1 MTATKEEQH
10 DDLIW
15 AAVSEALAAALP
27 GAKEVVLVV
36 DGLDESSCGEA
47 PLAKRL
53 SKAAEDG
60 SNVRLITLGSEKP
73 SAPAPSHASIVISDD
88 LISDDIAAVTRSQ
101 FENSGSFRSM
111 NDLDQETIVTS
122 IAETSNGSF
131 LWAKLAAKQACQETS
146 ADSLRK
152 AVDTLADSKP
162 SVKDLVAR
170 CVQSPDAKDTTRQM
184 LLWLATAGR
193 PMSLRE
199 LSALASA
206 QAHEDAVEQSDSDLL
221 KALRPVK
228 SLIFVQDGLTYIRHG
243 LICSAMVDIFA
254 EGKLVPDIK
263 DRHQDLAS
271 RLLLYIKNNVTQ
283 HHETSLAPMDDYD
296 TSQILGKYPLL
307 DFAVRHWPVHVT
319 KTSVFSKGGTAG
331 VAKTFTNVMPTSTA
345 VLLLQATVWKRKPVP
360 VLLAHEAMVT
370 DVYRHLLKPKHPVTL
385 QAIILEAMLYRSVES
400 NTEALSLLY
409 EATTKA
415 KTLLG
420 TRNPVTMHLATTFLD
435 MSSQTGATGPEIT
448 SRREEAMLL
457 LVECYKV
464 VYGQSSE
471 YVVSTLRMLA
481 EHYQATNQVEKA
493 KQTGETVTS
502 MTASEANDRDG
513 DLLVRL
519 KGRREKAAV
528 EEGVD
533 LFLDSEEHDE
543 AAEGSGSQD
552 FELSLKT
559 AEKDANSG
567 RLAAAENTYIT
578 LWQRASREYRVHHS
592 DVWEERRLGAIIG
605 YTKFLQAQKR
615 EDDATAVL
623 SGFWEDYRTRSSVAL
638 TGGLA
643 ALFLQL
649 SKAMKESSL
658 HSESL
663 SILKHT
669 AQYFESGSQTRSST
683 YREIQ
688 QSIQTTSN
696 ELIQIMG
703 SSNARVTSE
712 STLEEMV
719 LQACKSG
726 SINQTTITA
735 VFNLVGLYTSQ
746 YRWHDATRLTKRV
759 LRVLWPSLFSAS
771 VQDVAAPEKQAPSCV
786 ELAQRL
792 AACYHRRRRLTKEGG
807 IRERVYSAM
816 RNSRKVDDK
825 LRARVTQQLL
835 DLLEEQNQ
843 TDKLIRVRQEMLEDF
858 RAHYGDD
865 HPSVLEMLWQ
875 LAELT
880 RPNAVFVQYYKDIV
894 RILSKGSE
902 TAKPETFEP
911 VLTVAEELWERGLP
925 DASRYYKML
934 VDMFLTTP
942 KAKPELQNQTF
953 VKKLFTRYTQLLR
966 DAGTEFSVI
975 HKTMTSY
982 LKQCSAVFGKT
993 ASITVQTTLS
1003 LAKLCQYSES
1013 YEADAIKLYEGLLQT
1028 DTKEINRSDIS
1039 GTLESLY
1046 EDQIEAATWDE
1057 SRTTTQAQVARVTTV
1072 LEKRL
1077 HTVRETHGWAHEE
1090 SLSKLSELVTLRS
1103 RQSQTDK
1110 LCVEIKEAAANVLR
1124 TETSSTRLIAA
1135 ASTIAAG
1142 YVSADQIQKATE
1154 LQQDLYRQIIMK
1166 DTASAKSV
1174 GFDVSSCGRDKIV
1187 FLAQLECG
1195 LHRNTASMTETLAS
1209 LTTQYVY
1216 FQEMRELM
1224 ASKSS
1229 TLSKVILT
1237 TGRLENLLVASDRQA
1252 AASAVFKDL
1261 VTYFLE
1267 TQGKKLKLTNRP
1279 QVEVFLRTLMQHFS
1293 THKSS
1298 DFVRSVGISGNDSVA
1313 RLLGDRQY
1321 NAACDLALATF
1332 TYISAQDSYRTPTVA
1347 KLVLTLGMRIAGRD
1361 LDPRPDDAAR
1371 EKLLNASAVI
1381 TKDVLHV
1388 LDGLK
1393 VNLDKISLAHLN
1405 KVIGLL
1411 GDQGEYRT
1419 LSWLLAALW
1428 NGRDDQKGWG
1438 LPVTLPLGQRYIMA
1452 RYLVGESMAAVRLAE
1467 DIIYNCR
1474 RVHGPRHPATLDMS
1488 VFLTRLYTSVAQ
1500 RYQGQSGGASKA
1512 VPEKY
1517 YRKSAAVH
1525 ENVLRAFTDP
1535 SYAELET
1542 SYAESSVGSD
1552 LGAMGASQGMLQ
1564 AALPDGQYV
1573 RRHMHHMKLALER
1586 LGGWAK
1592 DQAEYERLC
1601 AEAFKQY
1608 AEDMEGVQ
1616 GVEKWDLKK
1625 YGAGKAEAEDDLL
1638 GAGFDDWEIVVPED
1652 GSAEQSRGGSPRS

>member
-1 MTATKEEQH
+1 MTVTKEEQY
-10 DDLIW
+10 DDIIW
-15 AAVSEALAAALP
+15 EAVSEGLAAALP

-47 PLAKRL
+47 PLARRL

-60 SNVRLITLGSEKP
+60 TNVRLITLGSEKP
-73 SAPAPSHASIVISDD
+73 AAAPSHASIVISDD
-88 LISDDIAAVTRSQ
+88 LISDDIAAVTRSL

-111 NDLDQETIVTS
+111 NELDQETIVTS

-131 LWAKLAAKQACQETS
+131 LWAKLAAKQVCQETS
-146 ADSLRK
+146 VDSLRK
-152 AVDTLADSKP
+152 AADKLVDSKP

-170 CVQSPDAKDTTRQM
+170 CVQSPDVKDTARHM

-193 PMSLRE
+193 PLSLKE

-206 QAHEDAVEQSDSDLL
+206 QVHENPVEQSENDLL
-221 KALRPVK
+221 KALRPVR
-228 SLIFVQDGLTYIRHG
+228 SLIFVQDGLTYLRHG
-243 LICSAMVDIFA
+243 LICTAMVDIFA

-283 HHETSLAPMDDYD
+283 EQETSLTPMDDYD
-296 TSQILGKYPLL
+296 TSQVLGKYPLL

-319 KTSVFSKGGTAG
+319 KSSVFSKGGTAA
-331 VAKTFTNVMPTSTA
+331 VAKTFSSVMPTSTA
-345 VLLLQATVWKRKPVP
+345 VLLLQGTVWKRKPVP
-360 VLLAHEAMVT
+360 VVLGDLAMVT

-385 QAIILEAMLYRSVES
+385 QAIILEAMMYHRVGSV
-400 NTEALSLLY
+400 TEATSLLY

-420 TRNPVTMHLATTFLD
+420 PRNPVTMRLASTFLD
-435 MSSQTGATGPEIT
+435 MTSNTDASSTEIT
-448 SRREEAMLL
+448 GRREEAMLL
-457 LVECYKV
+457 LVECYKIQ
-464 VYGQSSE
+464 YGQTSE
-471 YVVSTLRMLA
+471 YVVTTLRMLV
-481 EHYQATNQVEKA
+481 EHYQVTNQEQKA
-493 KQTGETVTS
+493 QQTGEAITS
-502 MTASEANDRDG
+502 MTANESNERDG

-519 KGRREKAAV
+519 KGRRERPAP
-528 EEGVD
+528 EEGID
-533 LFLDSEEHDE
+533 LSLDSEEHDE
-543 AAEGSGSQD
+543 QAEESGAQD
-552 FELSLKT
+552 FELSLKK
-559 AEKDANSG
+559 AEKDASSG
-567 RLAAAENTYIT
+567 RLAAAEYKYIL
-578 LWQRASREYRVHHS
+578 LWQRASREYRLQHS
-592 DVWEERRLGAIIG
+592 DVWEERKLGAIIG
-605 YTKFLQAQKR
+605 YTKFLRAQKR
-615 EDDATAVL
+615 EDDASAVL
-623 SGFWEDYRTRSSVAL
+623 SSFWEDYKKRSSVAL

-669 AQYFESGSQTRSST
+669 AQYFQSNSQTRSST

-688 QSIQTTSN
+688 QSIQTTSS
-696 ELIQIMG
+696 ELLQMMG

-712 STLEEMV
+712 STLDEML

-726 SINQTTITA
+726 NVDQTTMTA
-735 VFNLVGLYTSQ
+735 VFNQVGFYTSQ
-746 YRWHDATRLTKRV
+746 HRWHDATRLAKRV
-759 LRVLWPSLFSAS
+759 LRILWPSLFSAS
-771 VQDVAAPEKQAPSCV
+771 VQDVTAPAKHVSSCV
-786 ELAQRL
+786 ELAQLL
-792 AACYHRRRRLTKEGG
+792 AACYHPRRRLAKEGD
-807 IRERVYSAM
+807 IRERVYTAM
-816 RNSRKVDDK
+816 RSSRKVDDK
-825 LRARVTQQLL
+825 LRGEVTQQLL
-835 DLLEEQNQ
+835 GLLEDQYQ
-843 TDKLIRVRQEMLEDF
+843 TDKLIRVRQEMLDDF
-858 RAHYGDD
+858 KAHYGED
-865 HPSVLEMLWQ
+865 HPSVLEMLWK

-880 RPNAVFVQYYKDIV
+880 RPHAVFVQYYKDII

-911 VLTVAEELWERGLP
+911 IVTVAEELWERGLP
-925 DASRYYKML
+925 DASHYYKML
-934 VDMFLTTP
+934 VDMFLTAP
-942 KAKPELQNQTF
+942 KSKPELQNQEF
-953 VKKLFTRYTQLLR
+953 VKTMFNRYTQLLR
-966 DAGTEFSVI
+966 TAGTEFSVI
-975 HKTMTSY
+975 HKTMSSY
-982 LKQCSAVFGKT
+982 HKQCKSVFGRN
-993 ASITVQTTLS
+993 ASITVQVTLS

-1013 YEADAIKLYEGLLQT
+1013 HEADAIKLYEGLLQT

-1039 GTLESLY
+1039 NTLESLY
-1046 EDQIEAATWDE
+1046 EDQVDAAWDE
-1057 SRTTTQAQVARVTTV
+1057 SKATTQAQLSGAVTV

-1077 HTVRETHGWAHEE
+1077 TTIRETHGWAHEE
-1090 SLSKLSELVTLRS
+1090 SLTKLSELVTLRS
-1103 RQSQTDK
+1103 RQSQTEK

-1124 TETSSTRLIAA
+1124 TEASSARLIAA

-1142 YVSADQIQKATE
+1142 YVSSDQVQKGTE
-1154 LQQDLYRQIIMK
+1154 LQKDLYRQIIMK
-1166 DTASAKSV
+1166 DASSAKSV
-1174 GFDVSSCGRDKIV
+1174 GFDVSSCGRDKIA

-1195 LHRNTASMTETLAS
+1195 LRRNTASMTETLAT

-1216 FQEMRELM
+1216 FQEFRELM
-1224 ASKSS
+1224 AAKSS
-1229 TLSKVILT
+1229 PLHKVIETAARLEHLLT
-1237 TGRLENLLVASDRQA
+1237 TSDRQT

-1267 TQGKKLKLTNRP
+1267 TEGKKLKLTSRP

-1298 DFVRSVGISGNDSVA
+1298 DFVRSVGISGNESVA

-1321 NAACDLALATF
+1321 DAACDLALATF
-1332 TYISAQDSYRTPTVA
+1332 TYISAQDSYRTPTIA
-1347 KLVLTLGMRIAGRD
+1347 KLMLTLGIRIAGRD
-1361 LDPRPDDAAR
+1361 LSPRPDDAAR
-1371 EKLLNASAVI
+1371 GKLLGASAAI
-1381 TKDVLHV
+1381 TRDVLQV

-1393 VNLDKISLAHLN
+1393 VNLEKISLGHLN

-1411 GDQGEYRT
+1411 GDQGEYRA

-1428 NGRDDQKGWG
+1428 NSRDDQRGWG

-1452 RYLVGESMAAVRLAE
+1452 RYLVGESTAAVRLAE

-1500 RYQGQSGGASKA
+1500 RYQGQSGGAA
-1512 VPEKY
+1512 RGVPEKY

-1535 SYAELET
+1535 SFAELEP
-1542 SYAESSVGSD
+1542 SYAESSAGSD
-1552 LGAMGASQGMLQ
+1552 LGALGASQGQLQ
-1564 AALPDGQYV
+1564 AALPDGEYV
-1573 RRHMHHMKLALER
+1573 RRHMLHMKLALER

-1592 DQAEYERLC
+1592 DQTEYERLC

-1608 AEDMEGVQ
+1608 PEDLEGVQ

-1625 YGAGKAEAEDDLL
+1625 YGAGKAEAGDDLL
-1638 GAGFDDWEIVVPED
+1638 DAGFDEWEILVPEE
-1652 GSAEQSRGGSPRS
+1652 GGAEQNSDRSPRAS